1 MRKADWERMDD
12 ALHEIAAIVADTRAR
27 PTQRLDRIAIL
38 LRRLGYLLGE
48 TEHDG
53 AATRVAER

>member
-1 MRKADWERMDD
+1 MDD